1 MVLPHPTPKITS
13 SISPPLPIT
22 RGSKAISAK
31 GLSVWDNFQCLHTT
45 CPDPLRNMFSP
56 TIGLFLAIGKRRT
69 KLTLAGEILF
79 QYCVKTLDQQKQLID
94 ELNKIKGSILGHV
107 RMAAPFFSLYY
118 LLLPP
123 LEMFRQ
129 QFPKIEITILDRP
142 AHSIIKMIRDGDIE
156 FGITMESI
164 VPKDL
169 VIYPWEKIEGLL
181 IMPKGH
187 SLTKIENM
195 TLKDI
200 INYPLILPPKGYIAR
215 MRLEEKFEKEGI
227 NYRIVME
234 SSNIDLTI
242 NYVKKGFGIGFAIVS
257 RNIPVLHQKGIEII
271 PINHLIQEDRI
282 AIIIRKDEALASYE
296 KAFLRMILTFAKLS
310 RGTLIHSS
318 REHLHSPLRR

>member
-1 MVLPHPTPKITS
+1 MEWQKI
-13 SISPPLPIT
+13 IGFYNIVRL
-22 RGSKAISAK
+22 GSFTKASEAIFRTQPA
-31 GLSVWDNFQCLHTT
+31 LSLQIKSLENELGCQ
-45 CPDPLRNMFSP
+45 
-56 TIGLFLAIGKRRT
+56 LFERIGKRRI

-94 ELNKIKGSILGHV
+94 ELNKIKGSALGHL

-118 LLLPP
+118 LLLPL
-123 LEMFRQ
+123 LETFKQ
-129 QFPKIEITILDRP
+129 QFPEIEITILDRP
-142 AHSIIKMIRDGDIE
+142 VHNIIKLIRDGDID
-156 FGITMESI
+156 FGISMKSI

-169 VIYPWEKIEGLL
+169 AIFPWEKIEGLL

-187 SLTKIENM
+187 PLSKLRNIN
-195 TLKDI
+195 LRDI
-200 INYPLILPPKGYIAR
+200 INYPLILPPKGYIGR

-257 RNIPVLHQKGIEII
+257 RNIPVLNQKAIEII

-282 AIIIRKDEALASYE
+282 AIIMRKDKVLASYE
-296 KAFLRMILTFAKLS
+296 KAFLDIILTFGK
-310 RGTLIHSS
+310 
-318 REHLHSPLRR
+318 